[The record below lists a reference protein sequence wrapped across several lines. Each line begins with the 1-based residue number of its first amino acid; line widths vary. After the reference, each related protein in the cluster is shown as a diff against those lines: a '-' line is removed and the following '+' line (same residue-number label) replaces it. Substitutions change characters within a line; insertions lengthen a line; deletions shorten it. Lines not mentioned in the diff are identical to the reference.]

1 MISDKRLY
9 LAADGETVVED
20 GDARANTLL
29 VGAGSEIADDD
40 ARRYGLLPKAA
51 DPVPAARDVPDWSG
65 EAENLAQDAEKKAE
79 GEADGETVVEDG
91 DPKPEAEGKAIHHPP
106 ATKARIGPSR
116 GRGR

>member
-29 VGAGSEIADDD
+29 VGAGGEIADDD
-40 ARRYGLLPKAA
+40 ARRYGLLPKA
-51 DPVPAARDVPDWSG
+51 DEPQQPAREVPDWSG
-65 EAENLAQDAEKKAE
+65 EAVKEEPASEDESE
-79 GEADGETVVEDG
+79 PETVVEDG
-91 DPKPEAEGKAIHHPP
+91 DAKPEAGGKAIHAPP
-106 ATKARIGPSR
+106 ATKARSGPSR